1 MTPEPGEGRPARSP
15 ALATFFSFLWPG
27 LGQLYV
33 GARRSALIFGLPLLV
48 VLVVVGLQAL
58 ASPEGLLIGLF
69 TPSTAL
75 TVLILVVL
83 LGVWRLVSMG
93 DALSTAGRRGS
104 WRRPTPDR
112 HVPRPRDLRRLEPC
126 RGGQPGLVVLR
137 RRAGHLRRRP
147 GPRLGPAAEPRRAV
161 RGAGSPGPGETPA
174 PSQPATPPRINI
186 LLTGI
191 DSDENRRHA
200 LNDTILVVSL
210 DPTTGD
216 LAMVSFPRDLA
227 RLPTPDGKTYT
238 GKINSLMT
246 YADKHKD
253 EYPEGGMAA
262 LASQVGFLLGAPV
275 DYYAS
280 VDLDGFRKLIDRVG
294 GVTVNVQTA
303 INDPAYGGWDTPGRI
318 GFKLSTG
325 RHTLDGE
332 TALAFVRTRKGIGD
346 SDFGRARRQQQL
358 LVALQRKLIDP
369 AMLPNLPGLL
379 KDATKTLKT
388 NFPPDRIAEVLELA
402 RQDRRGGGQEVRPRA
417 AVLDP
422 SDEPEHLHPGPGHGA
437 HREAVDR
444 AVRRREP
451 VRRLGVVRTQR
462 PSPVS
467 MAGIVRATI
476 LRSSHSDQWSM

>member
-1 MTPEPGEGRPARSP
+1 M
-15 ALATFFSFLWPG
+15 
-27 LGQLYV
+27 
-33 GARRSALIFGLPLLV
+33 
-48 VLVVVGLQAL
+48 VLVVVALQAL

-83 LGVWRLVSMG
+83 LGVWRLISMG
-93 DALSTAGRRGS
+93 DALGSAGRRGS
-104 WRRPTPDR
+104 WRRPLPIVTFLVLATFVVSSHAAAASLAWSFYDAGRVIFVGVQDPDAA
-112 HVPRPRDLRRLEPC
+112 PLPS
-126 RGGQPGLVVLR
+126 LVVPSAVAEL
-137 RRAGHLRRRP
+137 
-147 GPRLGPAAEPRRAV
+147 PR
-161 RGAGSPGPGETPA
+161 PGETPA

-253 EYPEGGMAA
+253 EYPDGGMAA
-262 LASQVGFLLGAPV
+262 LATQVGFLLGAPV

-318 GFKLSTG
+318 GFRLSTG

-369 AMLPNLPGLL
+369 AMLPKLPGLL
-379 KDATKTLKT
+379 EDATRTLKT
-388 NFPPDRIAEVLELA
+388 NFPPDRLAEVLELA
-402 RQDRRGGGQEVRPRA
+402 RKTEEATVKKYVLGPPYSTHPRNLSTYILVPDMERIAKMSIELFGADSRYA
-417 AVLDP
+417 A
-422 SDEPEHLHPGPGHGA
+422 SD
-437 HREAVDR
+437 
-444 AVRRREP
+444 
-451 VRRLGVVRTQR
+451 
-462 PSPVS
+462 
-467 MAGIVRATI
+467 
-476 LRSSHSDQWSM
+476 

>member
-1 MTPEPGEGRPARSP
+1 MTPLPGEGRPARSP

-48 VLVVVGLQAL
+48 ILVVVALQAL
-58 ASPEGLLIGLF
+58 ASPEGMLIGLF

-83 LGVWRLVSMG
+83 LGVWRLISMG
-93 DALSTAGRRGS
+93 DALTGTGRRGS
-104 WRRPTPDR
+104 WRRPVPIATFALLALFVVSTHAAAASLAWSFYDAGKVIFVGVQDPD
-112 HVPRPRDLRRLEPC
+112 VAPLPS
-126 RGGQPGLVVLR
+126 LVVPSGGGS
-137 RRAGHLRRRP
+137 ADP
-147 GPRLGPAAEPRRAV
+147 GV
-161 RGAGSPGPGETPA
+161 TPA
-174 PSQPATPPRINI
+174 PSEPVKPARINI

-191 DSDENRRHA
+191 DSDENRAHA

-216 LAMVSFPRDLA
+216 LAMVSFPRDMS
-227 RLPTPDGKTYT
+227 RLPMPNGKTYS

-246 YADKHKD
+246 YAAKHPK
-253 EYPEGGMAA
+253 EYPEGGMMA
-262 LASQVGFLLGAPV
+262 LTKEVGYLLGAPV

-280 VDLDGFRKLIDRVG
+280 VDLDGFRMLIDRVG

-303 INDPAYGGWDTPGRI
+303 INDPYYGGWDTPGKI
-318 GFKLSTG
+318 GFKISTG
-325 RHTLDGE
+325 KHTLDGQ
-332 TALAFVRTRKGIGD
+332 TALAFVRTRKSLGD

-388 NFPPDRIAEVLELA
+388 NFPPDRIAEVLDLA
-402 RQDRRGGGQEVRPRA
+402 RKTDEA
-417 AVLDP
+417 AIKKFVLGPPYSNHPTNLATYILIPDMERIAKLSIELFGADSRYAV
-422 SDEPEHLHPGPGHGA
+422 SD
-437 HREAVDR
+437 
-444 AVRRREP
+444 
-451 VRRLGVVRTQR
+451 
-462 PSPVS
+462 
-467 MAGIVRATI
+467 
-476 LRSSHSDQWSM
+476 

>member
-1 MTPEPGEGRPARSP
+1 LTPETGEGRPARSP

-48 VLVVVGLQAL
+48 ILVVVALQAL
-58 ASPEGLLIGLF
+58 ASPEGMLIGLF
-69 TPSTAL
+69 SPSTAL

-83 LGVWRLVSMG
+83 LGFWRLISMG
-93 DALSTAGRRGS
+93 DALTGTGRRGS
-104 WRRPTPDR
+104 WRRPIPIATFVLLALFVVSTHAAAASLAWSFYGAGKLIFVGEQDPD
-112 HVPRPRDLRRLEPC
+112 VAPLPS
-126 RGGQPGLVVLR
+126 LVVP
-137 RRAGHLRRRP
+137 AGGVASADP
-147 GPRLGPAAEPRRAV
+147 GA
-161 RGAGSPGPGETPA
+161 TPA
-174 PSQPATPPRINI
+174 PAGTTPPRINI

-191 DSDENRRHA
+191 DSDEHRAHA

-216 LAMVSFPRDLA
+216 LAMVSFPRDMS
-227 RLPTPDGKTYT
+227 RLPMPNGKTYS

-262 LASQVGFLLGAPV
+262 LAAEVGYLLGVPV

-280 VDLDGFRKLIDRVG
+280 VDLDGFRMLIDRVG

-303 INDPAYGGWDTPGRI
+303 INDPYYGGWDTPGKI
-318 GFKLSTG
+318 GFKISTG
-325 RHTLDGE
+325 KHTLDGQ
-332 TALAFVRTRKGIGD
+332 TALAFVRTRKSLGD

-379 KDATKTLKT
+379 TDATKTLKT
-388 NFPPDRIAEVLELA
+388 NFPPDRIAEVLQLA
-402 RQDRRGGGQEVRPRA
+402 RKTNEA
-417 AVLDP
+417 AIKKYVLGP
-422 SDEPEHLHPGPGHGA
+422 PYSNHPTNLSTYILIPDMERIAKLSVDLFGA
-437 HREAVDR
+437 ESRYAV
-444 AVRRREP
+444 
-451 VRRLGVVRTQR
+451 
-462 PSPVS
+462 SK
-467 MAGIVRATI
+467 
-476 LRSSHSDQWSM
+476 